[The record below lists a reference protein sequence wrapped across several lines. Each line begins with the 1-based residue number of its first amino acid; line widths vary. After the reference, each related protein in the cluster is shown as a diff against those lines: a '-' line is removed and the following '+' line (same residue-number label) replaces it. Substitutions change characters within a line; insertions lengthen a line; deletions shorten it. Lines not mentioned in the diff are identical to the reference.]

1 MQLTPRETKMLANMR
16 KQQAQWLKLRW
27 IQLIT
32 NLVMMAAFFFLFVR
46 SVDLMKDGSMIGL
59 ATFALCVPL
68 TIFWMGL
75 SSYNVVHALMEW
87 HGNPER
93 TLLLKLIDE
102 VEGKKQQNSEPGRPS
117 CVRIRVSR

>member
-16 KQQAQWLKLRW
+16 KQQVQWVKLRW
-27 IQLIT
+27 PQLIMS
-32 NLVMMAAFFFLFVR
+32 LVFMIAFFSLFVR

-59 ATFALCVPL
+59 ATFALFVPL
-68 TIFWMGL
+68 TLFFSAFSAYKIGHTL
-75 SSYNVVHALMEW
+75 VEW

-102 VEGKKQQNSEPGRPS
+102 VEGKKPQNSEPEGPS
-117 CVRIRVSR
+117 CDSQARRT